1 MTFKDRSDAGK
12 QLAEQLGK
20 YKDKKDVVIIGLPRG
35 GVVTAAVV
43 AEELKLPLDIIVP
56 RKIGHPNNPEFA
68 IGAIAEDGEAVMNEG
83 AMTGYDIP
91 QEYIDKTIAEEQKE
105 AARRLKVYRGK
116 RAALKLK
123 GKTAILVD
131 DGIATGATMRAAI
144 ASARAKEAKK
154 IVVAVPVTAR
164 DSKSVIGREADEFVA
179 VDVPLFFGAVGA
191 FYEEFGQ
198 TEDQEV
204 IEILKEF

>member
-1 MTFKDRSDAGK
+1 MTFQDRADAGI
-12 QLAEQLGK
+12 QLAEKLSK
-20 YKDKKDVVIIGLPRG
+20 YKGKKDVIIIGLPRG

-83 AMTGYDIP
+83 NYDIP
-91 QEYIDKTIAEEQKE
+91 QNVIDQIIAEEQKE
-105 AARRLKVYRGK
+105 AARRLKAYRGK

-144 ASARAKEAKK
+144 ASARSKQAKK

-198 TEDQEV
+198 TEDEEV
-204 IEILKEF
+204 VEILGRRG